1 MKRFKV
7 IDPKGVSINGEL
19 QPKGEIVTLAK
30 GAELNAFLHFK
41 QVSPV
46 DEKSDEEADAKA
58 KAKAESKAEA
68 DAKAK
73 AEADAKANK

>member
-19 QPKGEIVTLAK
+19 KPKGEIVTLAK

-46 DEKSDEEADAKA
+46 DEKSDDEADAKA
-58 KAKAESKAEA
+58 KAKAEA